1 MIGAG
6 YVHSQSV
13 TYRQLTLCS
22 IFSTP
27 SGIFKLSGSVGMSL
41 MCWII
46 GAAVATC
53 GTFVMLEFGGAI
65 PRSGGIKNYL
75 ERSYSPRL
83 MQTCIYVFFCVFL
96 RKLNIYLL
104 LIVQD

>member
-1 MIGAG
+1 
-6 YVHSQSV
+6 
-13 TYRQLTLCS
+13 
-22 IFSTP
+22 
-27 SGIFKLSGSVGMSL
+27 MSL

-96 RKLNIYLL
+96 RKF
-104 LIVQD
+104 DPSSTFT